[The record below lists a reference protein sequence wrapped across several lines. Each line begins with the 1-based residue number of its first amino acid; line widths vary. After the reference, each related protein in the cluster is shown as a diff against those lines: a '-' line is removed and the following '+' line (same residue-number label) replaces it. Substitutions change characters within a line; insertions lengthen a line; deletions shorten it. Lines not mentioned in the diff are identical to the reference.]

1 MAYGDSCAYCS
12 LEQAD
17 TILSNMDASTVTGDG
32 AHGANGATPV
42 SPEERLRIKKQMS
55 DQAVRLAIGGRWD
68 EAVDINR
75 NLLTLLGEEAATYNR
90 LGKSLMEM
98 GRVTDARAAYARS
111 LELDPTNT
119 IARRNLDKLATMHDV
134 SGSAPSVIDTRI
146 FLEESGKSVTAVL
159 QAVEPDAVAALD
171 AGDVV
176 DLKVEGNAVNVHTRS
191 GQYIGMVEPR
201 VGLRLAKLINWGNR
215 YSAALITSTG
225 DARVMIRET
234 YQDPSQAGRVSF
246 PRSSKVDV
254 RAYTRRG
261 LLQADLDD
269 LDFDDD
275 GEVQDFEEE
284 QEDRWSDSGD
294 DDVTTTMGINVEPED
309 ESFD

>member
-1 MAYGDSCAYCS
+1 
-12 LEQAD
+12 
-17 TILSNMDASTVTGDG
+17 MDASTVTGDG

-284 QEDRWSDSGD
+284 QEDRWSDNGD
-294 DDVTTTMGINVEPED
+294 DDVSTTMGINVEPED

>member
-1 MAYGDSCAYCS
+1 MSNTDGTTS
-12 LEQAD
+12 L
-17 TILSNMDASTVTGDG
+17 GDG
-32 AHGANGATPV
+32 AHAATPV
-42 SPEERLRIKKQMS
+42 SPEERLRIKKQIS
-55 DQAVRLAIGGRWD
+55 DQAVRMAIGGRWE
-68 EAVDINR
+68 EAVDLNR
-75 NLLTLLGEEAATYNR
+75 NLLTLLGEESETYNR
-90 LGKSLMEM
+90 LGKSLMEL

-119 IARRNLDKLATMHDV
+119 IARRNLDKLATMNDA

-159 QAVEPDAVAALD
+159 QAMDPAVAAGLD

-176 DLKVEGNAVNVHTRS
+176 DLKVEGNAVNIMTRS
-191 GQYIGMVEPR
+191 GQYIGMVAPR
-201 VGLRLAKLINWGNR
+201 IGLRLAKLIRSGNR
-215 YSAALITSTG
+215 YSAALITATG

-234 YQDPSQAGRVSF
+234 YQDPSLAGRVSF

-261 LLQADLDD
+261 LLQADLDE

-275 GEVQDFEEE
+275 DGDDFEEE
-284 QEDRWSDSGD
+284 PEDRWTDSGD
-294 DDVTTTMGINVEPED
+294 DDISGTMGINVETED

>member
-1 MAYGDSCAYCS
+1 
-12 LEQAD
+12 
-17 TILSNMDASTVTGDG
+17 MDANTAIGDG
-32 AHGANGATPV
+32 AHGANAASPV
-42 SPEERLRIKKQMS
+42 SPDERLRIKKQMS
-55 DQAVRLAIGGRWD
+55 DQAVKLAIGGRWG

-111 LELDPTNT
+111 LELDPANT

-159 QAVEPDAVAALD
+159 QAVEPALVTGLD

-176 DLKVEGNAVNVHTRS
+176 DLKVEGNAVNVHTRA
-191 GQYIGMVEPR
+191 GDYIGMVEPR
-201 VGLRLAKLINWGNR
+201 VGLRLAKLISSGNR
-215 YSAALITSTG
+215 YSAALITSSG

-234 YQDPSQAGRVSF
+234 YQDPSLAGRVSF

-261 LLQADLDD
+261 LLQADLDE

-275 GEVQDFEEE
+275 GEVEDFEEE
-284 QEDRWSDSGD
+284 QEDRWTDSGD
-294 DDVTTTMGINVEPED
+294 DDISSNMGINVEPED

>member
-1 MAYGDSCAYCS
+1 M
-12 LEQAD
+12 
-17 TILSNMDASTVTGDG
+17 
-32 AHGANGATPV
+32 
-42 SPEERLRIKKQMS
+42 
-55 DQAVRLAIGGRWD
+55 AIGGRWE
-68 EAVDINR
+68 EAVDLNR
-75 NLLTLLGEEAATYNR
+75 NLLTLLGEESETYNR
-90 LGKSLMEM
+90 LGKSLMEL

-119 IARRNLDKLATMHDV
+119 IARRNLDKLATMNDA

-159 QAVEPDAVAALD
+159 QAMDPAVAAGLD

-176 DLKVEGNAVNVHTRS
+176 DLKVEGNAVNIMTRS
-191 GQYIGMVEPR
+191 GQYIGMVAPR
-201 VGLRLAKLINWGNR
+201 IGLRLAKLIRSGNR
-215 YSAALITSTG
+215 YSAALITATG

-234 YQDPSQAGRVSF
+234 YQDPSLAGRVSF

-261 LLQADLDD
+261 LLQADLDE

-275 GEVQDFEEE
+275 DGDDFEEE
-284 QEDRWSDSGD
+284 PEDRWTDSGD
-294 DDVTTTMGINVEPED
+294 DDISGTMGINVETED

>member
-1 MAYGDSCAYCS
+1 
-12 LEQAD
+12 
-17 TILSNMDASTVTGDG
+17 MDASTVTGDG

-191 GQYIGMVEPR
+191 GDYIGMIEPR

-294 DDVTTTMGINVEPED
+294 DDVSTGMGINVEPED